1 MASII
6 LDSYE
11 LAKKREPKILET
23 YDSSKFLIDKN
34 SSVTNIDV
42 IYEDSVYNRI
52 SGKAT
57 VMPKLLTPTE
67 SVFSVL

>member
-6 LDSYE
+6 LDAHE
-11 LAKKREPKILET
+11 LAKKREPKVLET

-42 IYEDSVYNRI
+42 IYEDSVYNKI
-52 SGKAT
+52 SEKST
-57 VMPKLLTPTE
+57 IMPKLLTPTE
-67 SVFSVL
+67 GVLSVL